1 MVLGVTDTL
10 KDSMKRYI
18 DWLRSIG
25 DEPEIVPLSSV
36 HRNLTDLDRCH
47 GVVLTGGGDV
57 HPNFYGRDD
66 AMGLVRD
73 VNEQR
78 DEFELAVIDK
88 ATKGRL
94 PILGI
99 CRGMQVCNVAFGG
112 TLIPDVQ
119 KAGARDHRKPKDSQ
133 VDPVHS
139 ISVVENTLLHSIVG
153 TTSGSV
159 NTQHHQAV
167 DRLGPGLRVAA
178 RSSDGI
184 VESAEWESS
193 AEKPFLLLV
202 QWHPERMRD
211 AASPF
216 SLGIGTR
223 FVREVKAL
231 ANVPS
236 VS

>member
-1 MVLGVTDTL
+1 MLAAV
-10 KDSMKRYI
+10 S
-18 DWLRSIG
+18 RSIA
-25 DEPEIVPLSSV
+25 
-36 HRNLTDLDRCH
+36 R
-47 GVVLTGGGDV
+47 
-57 HPNFYGRDD
+57 Y
-66 AMGLVRD
+66 

-78 DEFELAVIDK
+78 DEFEFAVIER
-88 ATKGRL
+88 ARGARL

-99 CRGMQVCNVAFGG
+99 CRGMQVCNVALGG

-119 KAGARDHRKPKDSQ
+119 KAGARDHGKPKDSQ

-139 ISVVENTLLHSIVG
+139 VSVVENTLLHSMVG
-153 TTSGSV
+153 TPSGVV
-159 NTQHHQAV
+159 NTHHHQAV
-167 DRLGPGLRVAA
+167 DRLGSGLRAGA

-202 QWHPERMRD
+202 QWHPERMED

-223 FVREVKAL
+223 FIREVKASTD
-231 ANVPS
+231 AQF